1 MINFDDCPILL
12 QDYLNYMLTIKGR
25 SMLTVKEYYYDLK
38 RFLKYIIMRKNL
50 FGYNLNSNI
59 DLIPISN
66 IKKHDIKDID
76 ITDLHAYIS
85 YCDNN
90 FSDSTKTKA
99 RKISSI
105 KSFFNYLYN
114 TVELI
119 NKNPAEK
126 MELPKLQKRNPIYLT
141 LNESEKLLH
150 AIKSEQNDFNRARD
164 LCIILIFLTCGLR
177 ISELTGINIDSIKED
192 KLSVIGKGNKERI
205 VFLNDN
211 CLYAIK
217 KYLELRPISKNTNA
231 LFLSMQ
237 KRRISNRTIQLRLKK
252 YIKISGLDP
261 KLYTPHKLRH
271 TAATLMYKY
280 GNVDIRTIQSILGHT
295 SVATTQI
302 YTHLDDEDIKLGIS
316 KNPIS
321 KLKI

>member
-1 MINFDDCPILL
+1 MINFNDCPILL

-66 IKKHDIKDID
+66 IKKHDINDID

-177 ISELTGINIDSIKED
+177 ISELTGINIDSMKED

-231 LFLSMQ
+231 LFLSIQ

>member
-66 IKKHDIKDID
+66 IKKHDINDID

-231 LFLSMQ
+231 LFLSIQ

>member
-66 IKKHDIKDID
+66 IKKHDINDID
-76 ITDLHAYIS
+76 ITDLHSYIS

-231 LFLSMQ
+231 LFLSIQ

>member
-66 IKKHDIKDID
+66 IKKHDINDID

>member
-1 MINFDDCPILL
+1 M
-12 QDYLNYMLTIKGR
+12 
-25 SMLTVKEYYYDLK
+25 
-38 RFLKYIIMRKNL
+38 
-50 FGYNLNSNI
+50 
-59 DLIPISN
+59 
-66 IKKHDIKDID
+66 
-76 ITDLHAYIS
+76 
-85 YCDNN
+85 
-90 FSDSTKTKA
+90 
-99 RKISSI
+99 
-105 KSFFNYLYN
+105 
-114 TVELI
+114 
-119 NKNPAEK
+119 
-126 MELPKLQKRNPIYLT
+126 
-141 LNESEKLLH
+141 
-150 AIKSEQNDFNRARD
+150 
-164 LCIILIFLTCGLR
+164 
-177 ISELTGINIDSIKED
+177 TGINIDSIKED

-231 LFLSMQ
+231 LFLSIQ